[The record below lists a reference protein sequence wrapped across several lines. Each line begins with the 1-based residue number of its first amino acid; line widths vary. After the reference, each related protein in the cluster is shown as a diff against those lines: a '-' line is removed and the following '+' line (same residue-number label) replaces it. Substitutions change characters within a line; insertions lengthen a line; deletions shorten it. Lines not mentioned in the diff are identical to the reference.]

1 MGSGRYSISLQ
12 QHVPVKPVAERRL
25 QFTVDSSMLDEL
37 VATFGLDQLRKDIPP
52 ECQLHPAARQ
62 LLQSSAGLQPQDKV
76 ANLVVFVDGSLVA
89 KHGACAWSFAA
100 FESRPTALIWLGYMA
115 GVVPDQACGGKPS
128 AFRAEIFAQL
138 MAHLFGV
145 AQESRRI
152 TFVYDAT
159 SAAMVAAGDC
169 AIEDDDALARKL
181 VAAGVLARSMGK
193 TLRQVHTKSH
203 SGNPGNELVDSLAS
217 HAACCYVDLQAP
229 TSCYSWLLDEQIID
243 WLWLVPQSHDDPR
256 LPPLAEDGAFV
267 AQTITSDAAGRQAPV
282 AFRPGQGGACLQPNY
297 SANVKARFR
306 LMTYNA
312 LSLRS
317 CGQGHALTHEMRR
330 LGVHVLALQECREE
344 VEKIRF
350 QNGICKLAGPAQGGH
365 FGCQIWIDCEKPV
378 GQLEDGVPVAWN
390 KKAFAILHSDPRM
403 LVVGAQIGAQRFAI
417 VSAHACTTAATA
429 VDCEKFSCE
438 LAVAM
443 RRVPRGYVPIL
454 LIDANARFEHGTLA
468 PIKGCNN
475 ATKLRELARQN
486 DMWLSGNTDKHGR
499 PLVTWVAPG
508 SNTGKACLDYI
519 AIPQA
524 WSLGAEVVGDPGLL
538 DVHAGFDHFPVAV
551 DFEACV
557 AYHRCEKTVGIDVEQ
572 LHSPEGQAKAEQ
584 IFANA
589 PTIPWHVD
597 VDSHLESVN
606 EYLAREFSIAFPRCR
621 KPRNPALSEISW
633 RIVAQRRQ
641 LRRQLERSTSLQHR
655 LLLHTCLRAWQRA
668 RRDKTAGRACVPTG
682 RGLGEPLR
690 NSTVL

>member
-1 MGSGRYSISLQ
+1 MQPESEFAASIHDLNCVFEENAGLCKSSLSTSLQKGAYHTPKNSELEEDGILATLLATQAAQRDPSHSSRASKHGHHRADLPNRREQVVLRDNLSATESIAPAGFSACHSEDNVGSGRYSISLQ

-52 ECQLHPAARQ
+52 ECQLHPAAGQ

-76 ANLVVFVDGSLVA
+76 ANLVVFVDGSFVA

-152 TFVYDAT
+152 TFVHDAT

-169 AIEDDDALARKL
+169 AIEDDDAVARKL

-217 HAACCYVDLQAP
+217 HAAYCYVDLQAP

-282 AFRPGQGGACLQPNY
+282 AFRPGQGGACLQPNF

-390 KKAFAILHSDPRM
+390 KKSVCHT
-403 LVVGAQIGAQRFAI
+403 AQ
-417 VSAHACTTAATA
+417 
-429 VDCEKFSCE
+429 
-438 LAVAM
+438 
-443 RRVPRGYVPIL
+443 
-454 LIDANARFEHGTLA
+454 
-468 PIKGCNN
+468 
-475 ATKLRELARQN
+475 
-486 DMWLSGNTDKHGR
+486 
-499 PLVTWVAPG
+499 
-508 SNTGKACLDYI
+508 
-519 AIPQA
+519 
-524 WSLGAEVVGDPGLL
+524 
-538 DVHAGFDHFPVAV
+538 
-551 DFEACV
+551 
-557 AYHRCEKTVGIDVEQ
+557 
-572 LHSPEGQAKAEQ
+572 
-584 IFANA
+584 
-589 PTIPWHVD
+589 
-597 VDSHLESVN
+597 
-606 EYLAREFSIAFPRCR
+606 
-621 KPRNPALSEISW
+621 
-633 RIVAQRRQ
+633 
-641 LRRQLERSTSLQHR
+641 
-655 LLLHTCLRAWQRA
+655 
-668 RRDKTAGRACVPTG
+668 
-682 RGLGEPLR
+682 
-690 NSTVL
+690 

>member
-1 MGSGRYSISLQ
+1 M
-12 QHVPVKPVAERRL
+12 A
-25 QFTVDSSMLDEL
+25 
-37 VATFGLDQLRKDIPP
+37 
-52 ECQLHPAARQ
+52 CQL
-62 LLQSSAGLQPQDKV
+62 
-76 ANLVVFVDGSLVA
+76 
-89 KHGACAWSFAA
+89 
-100 FESRPTALIWLGYMA
+100 LG
-115 GVVPDQACGGKPS
+115 
-128 AFRAEIFAQL
+128 I
-138 MAHLFGV
+138 
-145 AQESRRI
+145 
-152 TFVYDAT
+152 
-159 SAAMVAAGDC
+159 
-169 AIEDDDALARKL
+169 
-181 VAAGVLARSMGK
+181 
-193 TLRQVHTKSH
+193 
-203 SGNPGNELVDSLAS
+203 
-217 HAACCYVDLQAP
+217 
-229 TSCYSWLLDEQIID
+229 
-243 WLWLVPQSHDDPR
+243 
-256 LPPLAEDGAFV
+256 
-267 AQTITSDAAGRQAPV
+267 
-282 AFRPGQGGACLQPNY
+282 
-297 SANVKARFR
+297 
-306 LMTYNA
+306 
-312 LSLRS
+312 
-317 CGQGHALTHEMRR
+317 
-330 LGVHVLALQECREE
+330 
-344 VEKIRF
+344 
-350 QNGICKLAGPAQGGH
+350 
-365 FGCQIWIDCEKPV
+365 
-378 GQLEDGVPVAWN
+378 

-429 VDCEKFSCE
+429 VDGEKFWCE

-475 ATKLRELARQN
+475 ATKLRELAHQN

-557 AYHRCEKTVGIDVEQ
+557 AYHKCEKTVGIDVEQ

-668 RRDKTAGRACVPTG
+668 RRDNECSLDSWRKFCDRRTRLCTNRARIGRAIKKLNSALRASVRQDEAQFTKSTFAQARCEGSAQLYGLLRAVLKTG
-682 RGLGEPLR
+682 RRYRAPALTRALRVEDRVVVEPAEVKLELGRHFAQAEKAKEVPFTAVQQTQACLGWDDAADAIDVEGFPNVAQIASAFASMRSRRAPGISGLPADIFKHALLLR
-690 NSTVL
+690 RSFTHPFI